1 MQALQVDTQQSC
13 SRKYTKGVNDMIIIA
28 VDDEPIVL
36 GVLAESILEA
46 ASGCTVHRFDHT
58 REAYSAIKD
67 GLRPDVAFLDI
78 EMSGMTGLELAK
90 NIREL
95 SCRTKI
101 IFVTAYSQYA
111 MQAYSMHVRGY
122 LLKPVNAQKIR
133 EELEELKSVP
143 LQDNSH
149 VRVQTFGNFE
159 IFMDGKP
166 MHFGLSKTKE
176 LLAYLVDRRGA
187 SVNTAELCD
196 ILWEQKPYGASV
208 KSHLR
213 TLLSD
218 LSRSLSAAGADDI
231 LLKSRN
237 SFAVDCS
244 KLDCDLYRFLRREP
258 DAVNKYMGE
267 YMKQYTWAEMT
278 LGALE
283 QQK

>member
-1 MQALQVDTQQSC
+1 
-13 SRKYTKGVNDMIIIA
+13 MIIMA

-36 GVLAESILEA
+36 RVLADAISEA
-46 ASGCTVHRFDHT
+46 APGSTVHPFERAG
-58 REAYSAIKD
+58 EALHAIKE
-67 GLRPDVAFLDI
+67 GLHPDIAFLDI

-111 MQAYSMHVRGY
+111 LEAYSIHVRGY
-122 LLKPVNAQKIR
+122 LLKPVNARKIR
-133 EELEELKSVP
+133 EELEELRSMP
-143 LQDNSH
+143 LQEDSY

-159 IFMDGKP
+159 IFADGKP
-166 MHFGLSKTKE
+166 VHFSLAKTKE
-176 LLAYLVDRRGA
+176 LLAYLIDRRGA

-196 ILWEQKPYGASV
+196 ILWEHKPYGPSV

-218 LSRSLSAAGADDI
+218 LSRSLSNAGAEDI
-231 LLKSRN
+231 LVKSRN

-244 KLDCDLYRFLRREP
+244 KLDCDLYSFLHREP

-267 YMKQYTWAEMT
+267 YMKQYPWAEMT
-278 LGALE
+278 LAALE
-283 QQK
+283 QKTADPLL